1 MTLIQQQRLL
11 GAVLLVCLIGV
22 IAWFLLDKVEQN
34 QPQAE
39 QEEPIAFDSVIE
51 PIDEDVETVAPVEE
65 TLVDPE
71 QLGEPAEESS
81 LSPVAP
87 SSTVAESESPADTE
101 PAPAPAPAPEP
112 ESKPEPAPEAKPQTE
127 PATTGEINADQPQW
141 ILQLASFTVRKNA
154 DDLAAQLR
162 KLGHKPMIETGSSG
176 GKPIYRVRL
185 QPVNDRAELE
195 QLSAALSDKLN
206 LNPQIQQYKP

>member
-22 IAWFLLDKVEQN
+22 IAWLLLDTVEQN
-34 QPQAE
+34 QPQPQ

-51 PIDEDVETVAPVEE
+51 PIAEDVETVAPEQE
-65 TLVDPE
+65 ALVDPE
-71 QLGEPAEESS
+71 QLGAPVPE
-81 LSPVAP
+81 LSPAPVPP
-87 SSTVAESESPADTE
+87 SSSVAETEAPADTE

-112 ESKPEPAPEAKPQTE
+112 EPEPEPMPESNVDSKPAPATATE
-127 PATTGEINADQPQW
+127 PAQPQW
-141 ILQLASFTVRKNA
+141 VLQVASFTVRKNA

-162 KLGHKPMIETGSSG
+162 QLGHEPMIETGSSA
-176 GKPIYRVRL
+176 GKAIYRVRL
-185 QPVNDRAELE
+185 QPVSNRAALE
-195 QLSAALSDKLN
+195 TTAKTLSDKLN